1 MERSNTIE
9 SSVIGTSTSY
19 VQDFNGFSDGTTDL
33 GDGSV
38 MFGQAASIQNNKL
51 RLTIDGQGLGFSS
64 FSIPGISNSSKG
76 WTAEFDYELFDSL
89 GSNDPADGFS
99 LNYGNAPLGDQGSA
113 EEGMAGRPGVTEN
126 ISFEV
131 DTWRNGD
138 AEQGVNI
145 SGLARGGTDVGQL
158 AFRNGVILED
168 GSSKSGKMTFSWNP
182 EDGASF
188 TTTGL
193 TTNANF
199 SNVSTSDFVANDNH
213 TFNISAR
220 VGEADQTFI
229 IDNLTISGLDP
240 DSDSDGIQDQQ
251 EIALGLN
258 PNKNDSDNDGV
269 LDGQEITD
277 GTDPKDSESF
287 SIGSKITQTIEL
299 DSPGTYS
306 FSEVSAGDGLTL
318 TAYMDVNGNN
328 ERDSWEPVTN
338 PLNTGSFSVSNLEQ
352 INMDLTLVDPDN
364 DQDGLPAY
372 KEILVYDTSDDNPDS
387 DNDGINDGQEVANGS
402 NPKDNTSPGAN
413 LSGQVTYGG
422 EQTGGKIVQIS
433 TVKNADS
440 IDEGDNNSPKT
451 LPESLK
457 MVLLP
462 IILSL
467 EILITK
473 QES

>member
-1 MERSNTIE
+1 MGRAAFHHNPDADLDGDGLSNFQEFQKGTDPSKEDTDGDGLKDSVETKTGTFVSATDTGTDPLKVDTDGDTLNDFEEVSGGYDPNDPASAKPASVGGIVTYSGEQSGKIYVSLERSTHRIIRNWHFGIL
-9 SSVIGTSTSY
+9 
-19 VQDFNGFSDGTTDL
+19 VQDFNGFSVVTTDL
-33 GDGSV
+33 GDGSI

-64 FSIPGISNSSKG
+64 FSIPGIPNSSKG
-76 WTAEFDYELFDSL
+76 WTAEFDYELFDSF

-158 AFRNGVILED
+158 AFRNGVILLD

-199 SNVSTSDFVANDNH
+199 SNVSTVDFVASDNH

-220 VGEADQTFI
+220 VGGANQTLI
-229 IDNLTISGLDP
+229 IDNLIISGLDS
-240 DSDSDGIQDQQ
+240 DSDSDGIRDQQ

-258 PNKNDSDNDGV
+258 PNKDDSDNDGV

-306 FSEVSAGDGLTL
+306 FGEVSAGDGLTL
-318 TAYMDVNGNN
+318 TAYMDVNNN
-328 ERDSWEPVTN
+328 ERDSWEPV
-338 PLNTGSFSVSNLEQ
+338 
-352 INMDLTLVDPDN
+352 I
-364 DQDGLPAY
+364 
-372 KEILVYDTSDDNPDS
+372 
-387 DNDGINDGQEVANGS
+387 
-402 NPKDNTSPGAN
+402 
-413 LSGQVTYGG
+413 
-422 EQTGGKIVQIS
+422 
-433 TVKNADS
+433 
-440 IDEGDNNSPKT
+440 
-451 LPESLK
+451 
-457 MVLLP
+457 
-462 IILSL
+462 
-467 EILITK
+467 
-473 QES
+473 